1 MATPIENN
9 TEALKALKAKA
20 DSLPGKAANVLKS
33 ADTAGS
39 MDTIYKNINFRS
51 ESDADISLECYIND
65 SQSPSVYSLKK
76 GEETVIENADFSRNI
91 RLMCGGAENV
101 YLMDLSFKDGMADI
115 SVS

>member
-33 ADTAGS
+33 ANTAGS

-65 SQSPSVYSLKK
+65 AQSPSVYSLKK

-91 RLMCGGAENV
+91 RLMCGGEENV
-101 YLMDLSFKDGMADI
+101 YLMDLSFKDGGADI

>member
-1 MATPIENN
+1 M
-9 TEALKALKAKA
+9 
-20 DSLPGKAANVLKS
+20 
-33 ADTAGS
+33 
-39 MDTIYKNINFRS
+39 
-51 ESDADISLECYIND
+51 
-65 SQSPSVYSLKK
+65 YSLKK